1 MEYVPQVGNVNYPEA
16 AVWFARGGFPQSWQ
30 GQLDTM
36 LGQLELD
43 LYVLSPRGA
52 NLADTAAMNP
62 IYREICRQAAAKGVR
77 IGMHVPAGT
86 NPLPEGVQ
94 RQQVIFD
101 GTGRLDADGKGKI
114 RVDGW
119 GIRNGKPVGAK
130 VYKVYSYLSRG
141 EGHYE
146 AGSLRDITDRASVRT
161 PDPAHPELTEVTVDG
176 NSFIGGRPVLAMVA
190 YEYEYPDMFA
200 GMPAYF
206 GAILDRFG
214 DVGLTSAALD
224 EFTYLRTVPPW
235 QIGERQ
241 YRGRYY
247 SPAMDSAFR
256 AKYRTDMAGTMLAMR
271 MVPERQEQQRMQAVN
286 RYMDLMREGSC
297 GRRPPST
304 TRRRRSWAR
313 TRGSAGTTPT
323 TTSSAATNCG
333 PPARR
338 GGAPG
343 ATIR

>member
-1 MEYVPQVGNVNYPEA
+1 M
-16 AVWFARGGFPQSWQ
+16 AR
-30 GQLDTM
+30 
-36 LGQLELD
+36 
-43 LYVLSPRGA
+43 
-52 NLADTAAMNP
+52 
-62 IYREICRQAAAKGVR
+62 
-77 IGMHVPAGT
+77 
-86 NPLPEGVQ
+86 
-94 RQQVIFD
+94 
-101 GTGRLDADGKGKI
+101 
-114 RVDGW
+114 
-119 GIRNGKPVGAK
+119 
-130 VYKVYSYLSRG
+130 
-141 EGHYE
+141 GHYE

-256 AKYRTDMAGTMLAMR
+256 RNT
-271 MVPERQEQQRMQAVN
+271 VPIWP
-286 RYMDLMREGSC
+286 
-297 GRRPPST
+297 GRCSRCAWCPNGRSSSACRPST
-304 TRRRRSWAR
+304 
-313 TRGSAGTTPT
+313 
-323 TTSSAATNCG
+323 ATW
-333 PPARR
+333 
-338 GGAPG
+338 
-343 ATIR
+343 T

>member
-1 MEYVPQVGNVNYPEA
+1 MP
-16 AVWFARGGFPQSWQ
+16 
-30 GQLDTM
+30 
-36 LGQLELD
+36 
-43 LYVLSPRGA
+43 
-52 NLADTAAMNP
+52 
-62 IYREICRQAAAKGVR
+62 
-77 IGMHVPAGT
+77 
-86 NPLPEGVQ
+86 
-94 RQQVIFD
+94 
-101 GTGRLDADGKGKI
+101 DGKGKI

-141 EGHYE
+141 EGPYE

-256 AKYRTDMAGTMLAMR
+256 RNT
-271 MVPERQEQQRMQAVN
+271 VPIWP
-286 RYMDLMREGSC
+286 
-297 GRRPPST
+297 GRCSRCAWCPNGRSSSACRPST
-304 TRRRRSWAR
+304 
-313 TRGSAGTTPT
+313 
-323 TTSSAATNCG
+323 ATW
-333 PPARR
+333 
-338 GGAPG
+338 
-343 ATIR
+343 T